1 MFPVEL
7 ENHLW
12 CRSCYALQRM
22 ILELVLW
29 KGSRGAT
36 GISWN
41 EFRNGTKSNLKSCQP
56 IVSKHLHRILY
67 YELRVHCKWIRDS
80 RSNNGRHTTKKSKK
94 ERKNVVFAECHKMF
108 RIARNVE
115 RGQGH
120 WPVPYAFLITI
131 GQKLPGTGSS
141 RKYSMG
147 SFNNII
153 QTTVRLS
160 FNDISILC

>member
-1 MFPVEL
+1 MNFV
-7 ENHLW
+7 
-12 CRSCYALQRM
+12 ST
-22 ILELVLW
+22 V
-29 KGSRGAT
+29 SRYEIQEAIT
-36 GISWN
+36 GDT
-41 EFRNGTKSNLKSCQP
+41 RQ
-56 IVSKHLHRILY
+56 
-67 YELRVHCKWIRDS
+67 
-80 RSNNGRHTTKKSKK
+80 KKSKK
-94 ERKNVVFAECHKMF
+94 DRKNVVFAECHKMF

-120 WPVPYAFLITI
+120 WPIPYAFLITF